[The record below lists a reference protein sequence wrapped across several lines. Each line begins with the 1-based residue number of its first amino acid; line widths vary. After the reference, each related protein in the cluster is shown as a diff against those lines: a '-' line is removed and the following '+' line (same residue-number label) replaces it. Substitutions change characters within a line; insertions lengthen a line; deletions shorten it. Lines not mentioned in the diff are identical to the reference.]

1 MATSQ
6 YNAFIRLLKD
16 TEVTSQ
22 VDSGRRRAG
31 DGLTVLAPTDAAF
44 AGLRPP
50 GALNRMDAHRCTRSW
65 CCSTS
70 CPRPILQLHDDVPD
84 NPVSHV
90 ALVSF
95 T

>member
-31 DGLTVLAPTDAAF
+31 DGAGPDGRGVRGAP
-44 AGLRPP
+44 AGL
-50 GALNRMDAHRCTRSW
+50 
-65 CCSTS
+65 ST
-70 CPRPILQLHDDVPD
+70 
-84 NPVSHV
+84 
-90 ALVSF
+90 
-95 T
+95 